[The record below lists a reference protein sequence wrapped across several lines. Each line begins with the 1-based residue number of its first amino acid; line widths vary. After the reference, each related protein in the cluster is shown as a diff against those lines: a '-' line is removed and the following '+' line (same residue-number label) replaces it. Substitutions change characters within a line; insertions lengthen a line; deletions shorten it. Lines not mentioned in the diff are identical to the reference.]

1 MKAYGINYISAALRH
16 GDTYTSNDKKKNPK
30 RKKSRSYNNATSKR
44 VLRSVKKKERKK
56 LTKYY
61 ILNQI

>member
-30 RKKSRSYNNATSKR
+30 RKKSCSYNNATSKR
-44 VLRSVKKKERKK
+44 VLRSVKKKSVK
-56 LTKYY
+56 
-61 ILNQI
+61 N